1 MTKSALD
8 FMSINVINYLKM
20 TLILVLFLSIFFIP
34 SIAEAWG
41 PLTHVYLGNQLL
53 DIGASIVPFGVYNI
67 LKKYKHDFLYG
78 NLSAD
83 IIIGRRFQGADKSS
97 HDWNIA
103 WKMLGAAR
111 SDRRKAFAYGY
122 LMHLCAD
129 SVVHNQDICKL
140 PFSHSLIEIKS
151 DSTVDKKYRKVM
163 KRLDKGMQ
171 KENDIFMEKRLESQF
186 FSFKTNKRIFK
197 GVLKVSK
204 FPNYSAVSHFID
216 NRFPHDISDVNI
228 HGFQQESLVR
238 MCELLNNGKDA
249 EVLKEHPLGKYMRR
263 AS

>member
-1 MTKSALD
+1 MA
-8 FMSINVINYLKM
+8 FI
-20 TLILVLFLSIFFIP
+20 LICLLSILFVP
-34 SIAEAWG
+34 STAEAWG
-41 PLTHVYLGNQLL
+41 PLTHVQLGYQLL
-53 DIGASIVPFGVYNI
+53 DIGASLVPVGVYSI
-67 LKKYKHDFLYG
+67 LKKYKNDFLYG

-83 IIIGRRFQGADKSS
+83 IIIGRSFQGAEKSS
-97 HDWNIA
+97 HDWSIA

-129 SVVHNQDICKL
+129 SVVHNQNICKQ

-151 DSTVDKKYRKVM
+151 DSIADKKYRRVM
-163 KRLDKGMQ
+163 RRLDKGMQ

-204 FPNYSAVSHFID
+204 FPNYSPISHFID
-216 NRFPHDISDVNI
+216 NRFPYAISDVNI

-238 MCELLNNGKDA
+238 MFELLNNGKDS
-249 EVLKEHPLGKYMRR
+249 EVLKEHPLGRYMRR
-263 AS
+263 AC

>member
-1 MTKSALD
+1 M
-8 FMSINVINYLKM
+8 F
-20 TLILVLFLSIFFIP
+20 LILVCFLSIFFIP

-53 DIGASIVPFGVYNI
+53 ETGASLIPAGVYGI
-67 LKKYKHDFLYG
+67 LKKYKSDFLYG

-83 IIIGRRFQGADKSS
+83 IYMGRRFQGVEKNS
-97 HDWNIA
+97 HDWSIA

-129 SVVHNQDICKL
+129 SVVHNLDKSKL
-140 PFSHSLIEIKS
+140 PFRHSLIELKS
-151 DSTVDKKYRKVM
+151 DSIVDKKYRRVM
-163 KRLDKGMQ
+163 KRLDKVMQ
-171 KENDIFMEKRLESQF
+171 KENDRFMEKRLESQF

-197 GVLKVSK
+197 GVLMLSK
-204 FPNYSAVSHFID
+204 LPNYSPVSSFID
-216 NRFPHDISDVNI
+216 NRFPYEISDVYIN
-228 HGFQQESLVR
+228 GFQQESLAR
-238 MCELLNNGKDA
+238 MRELLNNGKDS
-249 EVLKEHPLGKYMRR
+249 EVLKELPLGRYHPK